1 VNTEISP
8 YLFYC
13 RIFVLLTVVAYRGGE
28 FPDKKSLRR
37 REIALEGKMSKET
50 QYAKFGQLKL
60 LQKLAGQNLAY
71 CVSLL
76 QTLFLVFLLFD

>member
-1 VNTEISP
+1 
-8 YLFYC
+8 
-13 RIFVLLTVVAYRGGE
+13 
-28 FPDKKSLRR
+28 
-37 REIALEGKMSKET
+37 MSKET